1 MFRSLSDIAS
11 HFFGS
16 IYPYPRQMYFMG
28 SSRFD
33 GLIGESLSTPYRRSR
48 SPKSTLPVLTFL
60 RSGSSARECVRWDH
74 KNRRPCRRS
83 RNSTARCQD
92 STGHRRTRP
101 DERQSAY
108 SLPAVGRFDRYFG
121 RLAFV
126 RQEKHQKLGRL
137 GRTCVFRHDMRFL
150 GRLIPALA
158 CCIGGGLLSL

>member
-33 GLIGESLSTPYRRSR
+33 GLIGESLSTPYSRSR

-92 STGHRRTRP
+92 STGHCRTRP
-101 DERQSAY
+101 DERQSACL
-108 SLPAVGRFDRYFG
+108 LPAVGRLHWVGSRRLIRAAFSCVG
-121 RLAFV
+121 R
-126 RQEKHQKLGRL
+126 HRL
-137 GRTCVFRHDMRFL
+137 GSFHRGD
-150 GRLIPALA
+150 A
-158 CCIGGGLLSL
+158 